1 MSTAMKLEKPGSVL
15 RGVVDQGGFSYAC
28 LFALRWLVY
37 RALRPVD
44 RTPALAQRRP
54 FRAIRRRIGLLE
66 ARMVGIERERNLV
79 APWAVANLRFTA
91 RDNRTWWNTHDWSRL
106 GEEWTPSE
114 EWKKAVVSRYLAPYM
129 PEGVP
134 LLEIGPGGG
143 RWTEVLQARAS
154 MLYVVDVAEAALS
167 ACQRRFARC
176 TNINYN
182 LGTGNTIP
190 LPDESVCGVWSY
202 DVFVHVNP
210 ADTLSYFR
218 EFCRV
223 LNRGSYAVIHH
234 PGAVGAA
241 ERAQAHRSD
250 LTDGMVRRAAR
261 ETGLEVVLQSS
272 ELVNV
277 GDTLT
282 VLRRPA

>member
-143 RWTEVLQARAS
+143 RWT
-154 MLYVVDVAEAALS
+154 
-167 ACQRRFARC
+167 
-176 TNINYN
+176 
-182 LGTGNTIP
+182 
-190 LPDESVCGVWSY
+190 
-202 DVFVHVNP
+202 
-210 ADTLSYFR
+210 
-218 EFCRV
+218 
-223 LNRGSYAVIHH
+223 GS
-234 PGAVGAA
+234 PGQGVGA
-241 ERAQAHRSD
+241 
-250 LTDGMVRRAAR
+250 
-261 ETGLEVVLQSS
+261 
-272 ELVNV
+272 
-277 GDTLT
+277 
-282 VLRRPA
+282 LRRRCRRSGALGLPTPIRTLHEHQLQPGNRE